1 MSALCYLSRKQI
13 KNFIKEL
20 VHNPGKLVLYIIL
33 IAGIS
38 VSVFSR
44 FFSSE
49 DEAINFVA
57 DISFLHGGYIGA
69 MLLIALPILLRGLK
83 SGATFFRMSDVHFLF
98 IAPISP
104 KLILF
109 YGLIKQLMASA
120 LVTLILLAYS
130 STLTNLFGIEIWQII
145 VLAIGVAIMLCAMQA
160 LTMMIYSLTNG
171 KKKLIQITLAIVF
184 ACVIALLAIYVIEFF
199 ANGADINSA
208 ISSLSS
214 PYLEYVPMIGW
225 MKGAVFGYLF
235 GNYLAAGIYTTL
247 FIAVIGAAIAIFA
260 VKDLDFYEDVLQ
272 STARADQ
279 VRKNKREGKMDFGGG
294 KVRVTST
301 GIKKGWGAY
310 VLFYKHMLE

>member
-145 VLAIGVAIMLCAMQA
+145 VWQ
-160 LTMMIYSLTNG
+160 
-171 KKKLIQITLAIVF
+171 
-184 ACVIALLAIYVIEFF
+184 
-199 ANGADINSA
+199 
-208 ISSLSS
+208 
-214 PYLEYVPMIGW
+214 
-225 MKGAVFGYLF
+225 
-235 GNYLAAGIYTTL
+235 
-247 FIAVIGAAIAIFA
+247 
-260 VKDLDFYEDVLQ
+260 
-272 STARADQ
+272 
-279 VRKNKREGKMDFGGG
+279 
-294 KVRVTST
+294 
-301 GIKKGWGAY
+301 
-310 VLFYKHMLE
+310 

>member
-20 VHNPGKLVLYIIL
+20 AHNPGKLVLYIIL

-44 FFSSE
+44 FFSPE
-49 DEAINFVA
+49 DEALNFVA

-120 LVTLILLAYS
+120 LPPSRTREHPDHPQNAWLQPRRLRPRSEERRV
-130 STLTNLFGIEIWQII
+130 
-145 VLAIGVAIMLCAMQA
+145 
-160 LTMMIYSLTNG
+160 G
-171 KKKLIQITLAIVF
+171 KE
-184 ACVIALLAIYVIEFF
+184 CR
-199 ANGADINSA
+199 SRW
-208 ISSLSS
+208 S
-214 PYLEYVPMIGW
+214 PY
-225 MKGAVFGYLF
+225 
-235 GNYLAAGIYTTL
+235 
-247 FIAVIGAAIAIFA
+247 
-260 VKDLDFYEDVLQ
+260 
-272 STARADQ
+272 
-279 VRKNKREGKMDFGGG
+279 
-294 KVRVTST
+294 
-301 GIKKGWGAY
+301 
-310 VLFYKHMLE
+310 H